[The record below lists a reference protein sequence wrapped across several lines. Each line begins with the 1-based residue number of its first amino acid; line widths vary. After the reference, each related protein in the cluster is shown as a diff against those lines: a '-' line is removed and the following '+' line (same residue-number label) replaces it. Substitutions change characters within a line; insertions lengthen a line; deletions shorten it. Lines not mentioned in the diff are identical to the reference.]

1 METLDEIQDAID
13 EILAETEDDVVELL
27 ALTEMAER
35 IKFFSKLRDLISEKE
50 QSNDDVAAAV
60 LGWAYEELSLVE

>member
-60 LGWAYEELSLVE
+60 LGWAYEELSLD

>member
-13 EILAETEDDVVELL
+13 EILAETEDNVVELL

-35 IKFFSKLRDLISEKE
+35 IKFFSSLRELISEKE
-50 QSNDDVAAAV
+50 QDNDDIAASV
-60 LGWAYEELSLVE
+60 LGWAYEKLSVVE

>member
-13 EILAETEDDVVELL
+13 EILAETEDNVVELL

-35 IKFFSKLRDLISEKE
+35 IKFFSKLRELISEKE
-50 QSNDDVAAAV
+50 MSNDDIAADV
-60 LGWAYEELSLVE
+60 LGWAYEKLSE